1 MPDEQELL
9 KQAQTLGQAIAS
21 HETVKAFLAASDA
34 VMKDSDAQRLLTD
47 YQKQADHLSQLEM
60 EQKPIGVDDKRKLR
74 DAQTAMAGHPALKT
88 LMRTQADYSYLMTRI
103 HQAMEEPLMPK
114 SE

>member
-1 MPDEQELL
+1 MPDDQELL
-9 KQAQTLGQAIAS
+9 KQAHALGQAIAS

-34 VMKDSDAQRLLTD
+34 VMKDTDAQRLLTD
-47 YQKQADHLSQLEM
+47 YQKQADHLSRLEM

-74 DAQTAMAGHPALKT
+74 DAQAAMAGHPVLKS

-103 HQAMEEPLMPK
+103 HQAMEEPLGPK
-114 SE
+114 PE